1 MSLKKFQIISI
12 IITLFL
18 SIYSVFAATDTTNI
32 NLNVTG
38 VICNNNG
45 ICEPAL
51 GENSDNCPLD
61 CPVPAPPGTVFIPD
75 TTPPVIYNL
84 SISEI
89 TLNSA
94 EISWDTNEQALCQ
107 LFWGKTQEYK
117 EEVISETAFY
127 WKHSTKL
134 TKLSPETTYHFKV
147 SCRDTNRNESETT
160 DQKFTTLT
168 PPDITPPANI
178 INFEAVP
185 GDSQIVLTWRNPP
198 DTDFKAVKI
207 MRSTDFYPSDPWSGI
222 QVYNGS
228 GTSFTDTGLT
238 NGLTYYY
245 TAFTYDL
252 AGNYSSGAIASATPF
267 KGIPPPL
274 PEEIATEEECIE
286 AGFYWYD
293 NACHRGPKLP
303 PPPPEIEGL
312 TLEDFDFWQEDK
324 KLPLID
330 GKRIEAKTEI
340 PLTISIDYEKVPE
353 VLKTIMITLK
363 RGEKI
368 FSFLLRIDKE
378 KIKYLATLMP
388 PDAGDYPLAINVLDF
403 KNQALKDI
411 PGELITKEIE
421 VITLKI
427 PWYRQ
432 CKNWLY
438 ILIGLLILG
447 AIAYFIRKLKKQNQK
462 EKNKNRI

>member
-1 MSLKKFQIISI
+1 M
-12 IITLFL
+12 
-18 SIYSVFAATDTTNI
+18 
-32 NLNVTG
+32 
-38 VICNNNG
+38 
-45 ICEPAL
+45 
-51 GENSDNCPLD
+51 
-61 CPVPAPPGTVFIPD
+61 
-75 TTPPVIYNL
+75 
-84 SISEI
+84 
-89 TLNSA
+89 
-94 EISWDTNEQALCQ
+94 
-107 LFWGKTQEYK
+107 
-117 EEVISETAFY
+117 
-127 WKHSTKL
+127 
-134 TKLSPETTYHFKV
+134 
-147 SCRDTNRNESETT
+147 
-160 DQKFTTLT
+160 
-168 PPDITPPANI
+168 
-178 INFEAVP
+178 
-185 GDSQIVLTWRNPP
+185 
-198 DTDFKAVKI
+198 
-207 MRSTDFYPSDPWSGI
+207 
-222 QVYNGS
+222 
-228 GTSFTDTGLT
+228 
-238 NGLTYYY
+238 TYYY

>member
-1 MSLKKFQIISI
+1 MNQCSKIFTVIIIISA
-12 IITLFL
+12 LFTPL
-18 SIYSVFAATDTTNI
+18 SSFTVSDTTNV
-32 NLNVTG
+32 NLNVTPA
-38 VICNNNG
+38 CNNNG

-51 GENSDNCPLD
+51 GENYINCPFD
-61 CPVPAPPGTVFIPD
+61 CPAPPPPFPPGAAFIPD

-84 SISEI
+84 LISEI

-117 EEVISETAFY
+117 EEVISEAAFY

-134 TKLSPETTYHFKV
+134 TKLLPETTYHFKIT
-147 SCRDTNRNESETT
+147 CRDTNQNESETT

-178 INFEAVP
+178 SNFEAVA
-185 GDSQIVLTWRNPP
+185 GDEQITLTWQNPP
-198 DTDFKAVKI
+198 DPDFKAVKI
-207 MRSTDFYPSDPWSGI
+207 MRSENFYPENPWEGEM
-222 QVYNGS
+222 VYNDK
-228 GTSFTDTGLT
+228 GTFFVDIGLT
-238 NGLTYYY
+238 NGVRYYY
-245 TAFTYDL
+245 TAFAYDKT
-252 AGNYSSGAIASATPF
+252 GNYSSGAITSAIPYPPEVPPV
-267 KGIPPPL
+267 IPPVVPPVVP
-274 PEEIATEEECIE
+274 PEIV
-286 AGFYWYD
+286 
-293 NACHRGPKLP
+293 
-303 PPPPEIEGL
+303 PPEIEKL
-312 TLEDFDFWQEDK
+312 TLEDFDFWQEGK
-324 KLPLID
+324 KIPLID

-378 KIKYLATLMP
+378 KIKYLATLIL
-388 PDAGDYPLAINVLDF
+388 PDAGDYPLNINVLDF
-403 KNQALKDI
+403 KNQTLRGI
-411 PGELITKEIE
+411 PGELVTKEIE

-462 EKNKNRI
+462 EKTKIKYEP